1 MGVLPGLVS
10 VTFRQLTPAEIVT
23 LAVAHGMAAIEWGG
37 DVHVPTGE
45 LGTAREVAA
54 RCADAGVAVEAYGS
68 YYRAAGDF
76 RPVLETALALGAS
89 RIRVWAGQRG
99 SSTET
104 DRPAVVDGLKKAAEL
119 AAAEGVELAVE
130 YHADTLTDT
139 LPSALDLFREV
150 PALKPYWQPPIG
162 SSLQDALA
170 ALPALEPVAAHVFS
184 WDDTGRRL
192 PLVARAD
199 LWEPVLA
206 RLAALPGT
214 RYALL
219 EFVRDDDPR
228 AFAEDAAVLREWLA
242 GPGWGNDS

>member
-1 MGVLPGLVS
+1 MGMVPGLVS
-10 VTFRQLTPAEIVT
+10 VTFRQLTPAEIVA
-23 LAVAHGMAAIEWGG
+23 LAVANGMAAIEWGG

-54 RCADAGVAVEAYGS
+54 RCADAGIAVEAYGS

-76 RPVLETALALGAS
+76 RPVLETALALDAS

-99 SSTET
+99 SAVES
-104 DRPAVVDGLKKAAEL
+104 DRPAVVDSLRKAADL

-139 LPSALDLFREV
+139 LPSALDLFGEV
-150 PALKPYWQPPIG
+150 PELKPYWQPPIG

-184 WDDTGRRL
+184 WDDAGRRL
-192 PLVARAD
+192 PLAARAD

-219 EFVRDDDPR
+219 EFVRDDDPG
-228 AFAEDAAVLREWLA
+228 AFAEDAAVLREWLH
-242 GPGWGNDS
+242 GPGWGNDT